1 MHTKRKLIIA
11 IDGYAS
17 SGKSTLA
24 KDLADALGYLFIDT
38 GAMYRG
44 VAYFASS
51 HGLVSNNAIN
61 EQGLIDQL
69 DQINLSFGV
78 PDSRNNRPLLLNG
91 MDINE
96 AIRSSEISSIVS
108 LVAVIPAVRTKLVD
122 LQRIMGQDG
131 GIVMDGRDIGTVV
144 FPNADLKFF
153 VNAALAV
160 RAERRH
166 KDMLKTSPEIS
177 LESVQENLA
186 SRDQID
192 TTRATSPLK
201 PAADA
206 IAFDTG
212 VLTRSAQLEK
222 AINHVNEVLAQ

>member
-1 MHTKRKLIIA
+1 
-11 IDGYAS
+11 
-17 SGKSTLA
+17 
-24 KDLADALGYLFIDT
+24 
-38 GAMYRG
+38 
-44 VAYFASS
+44 V
-51 HGLVSNNAIN
+51 
-61 EQGLIDQL
+61 
-69 DQINLSFGV
+69 
-78 PDSRNNRPLLLNG
+78 
-91 MDINE
+91 DINE

>member
-1 MHTKRKLIIA
+1 MQIKRKLIIA

-51 HGLVSNNAIN
+51 HGLVSGNAIN

-91 MDINE
+91 VDINE

-144 FPNADLKFF
+144 FPHADLKFF
-153 VNAALAV
+153 VNAALEV